1 VRHGHTIPNTNNLYV
16 TKLGA
21 IGCAVYQ
28 RRGSNL
34 PNSGRGHRWIA
45 YPEEQ
50 GHLVSALW
58 LDQQIRAEGGKV
70 ALRASNLTMR
80 IEAVRA
86 GVGVALLPCYA
97 GDSDPQLERLTAPV
111 PELAADYWVIVHRDL
126 RRAACVRAVI
136 DWVQALFASEGDALA
151 GAG

>member
-1 VRHGHTIPNTNNLYV
+1 M
-16 TKLGA
+16 
-21 IGCAVYQ
+21 
-28 RRGSNL
+28 
-34 PNSGRGHRWIA
+34 
-45 YPEEQ
+45 
-50 GHLVSALW
+50 VSALW